1 MKLRDYNSISQYD
14 KTNNLIKYVEFTDD
28 FEYIKCSYVV
38 SGNKVERK
46 YLQDFRSD
54 DEPYIEILNSIVEY
68 NDNVILFPLRLG
80 GETYLETRLSG
91 HTYSSGVPTIV
102 NTFFSSQPLQEN
114 HASVES
120 FSINSN
126 LIDDYLNKL

>member
-1 MKLRDYNSISQYD
+1 MESRAYNSISQYD

-28 FEYIKCSYVV
+28 FEYVKCSYSV

-46 YLQDFRSD
+46 FLQDFRAD
-54 DEPYIEILNSIVEY
+54 EEPYMETLNSVVEY
-68 NDNVILFPLRLG
+68 NDNVMLFPLRLD
-80 GETYLETRLSG
+80 GETYLETKLSG
-91 HTYSSGVPTIV
+91 CTYSSGTPSVV

-114 HASVES
+114 SASVES

-126 LIDDYLNKL
+126 LINDYLNKL

>member
-1 MKLRDYNSISQYD
+1 MESRAYNSISQYD

-28 FEYIKCSYVV
+28 FEYVKCSYAV

-46 YLQDFRSD
+46 FLQDFRA
-54 DEPYIEILNSIVEY
+54 DEEPSMEILNSIVEY
-68 NDNVILFPLRLG
+68 NDNVILFPLRLD

-91 HTYSSGVPTIV
+91 CTYSSGAPSVV
-102 NTFFSSQPLQEN
+102 NTFFSSQPLREN
-114 HASVES
+114 SASVES

-126 LIDDYLNKL
+126 LINDYLNKL